1 MSNEVTA
8 RAGCGVESRTGFN
21 DCDPMR
27 IVIPAD
33 RPKHEKPLKDGSLV
47 TLSPVLKTDREFFE
61 RGIEELSLESRFS
74 RFGQGV
80 GGLTQQELDYLT
92 DVDQRSHVAWGA
104 AIDEEV
110 AGVGRYI
117 VGRDQGCAEVAIT
130 VLDSMQRRGV
140 GRALF
145 EALTA
150 VARADGVT
158 EFCFEARADNE
169 AVLGFVRD
177 IEISPLVSEGMI
189 ERRIRVSSIPTTTH
203 DQAMF
208 AVIEEVR
215 STRTQ
220 DR

>member
-1 MSNEVTA
+1 M
-8 RAGCGVESRTGFN
+8 
-21 DCDPMR
+21 
-27 IVIPAD
+27 
-33 RPKHEKPLKDGSLV
+33 HEMTLRDGAIV

-80 GGLTQQELDYLT
+80 GGFTRQELDYLS
-92 DVDQRSHVAWGA
+92 DVDQRRHVAWGA
-104 AIDEEV
+104 AIDEVV

-117 VGRDQGCAEVAIT
+117 VEEDKGCAEVAIT
-130 VLDSMQRRGV
+130 VLDAMQRRGV

-150 VARADGVT
+150 VARADGIS

-177 IEISPLVSEGMI
+177 MEISPLVSDGMI
-189 ERRIRVSSIPTTTH
+189 ERRFRISSLPTTPY
-203 DQAMF
+203 DAAMA

-215 STRTQ
+215 SASANAS
-220 DR
+220 